1 MEEDGEVLQE
11 LKNEEYF
18 SLAAEVVT
26 RRNRMKLQC

>member
-18 SLAAEVVT
+18 SLAVEVVT
-26 RRNRMKLQC
+26 RNRMKLQC